1 MHIVLDLLLI
11 GVPGLLALLG
21 FNRGIQREAMTLIG
35 VLLGG
40 MLAEIWGP
48 VWGPALAQNLNKD
61 PQLMRAIVSDG
72 LLLFSAVFIGYG
84 GGLLLPS
91 RKKINKG
98 VARFYGALGGVVNG
112 LLILGLLLR
121 YAELRAP
128 EAAEIENIAATRLGP
143 LLIERLPL
151 MLLAGTGV
159 GAAVVTVRLI
169 QRILVRLH
177 GTPKPADA
185 AKPAQAKPAATPQG
199 AGAAKPEAKPAFA
212 GAVIAKP
219 KTESKPLGPIVT
231 PPADKPTKTAP
242 TDNAILLDLLG
253 KNPPSKA

>member
-11 GVPGLLALLG
+11 GVPVLLALLG
-21 FNRGIQREAMTLIG
+21 FSRGVQREAMTLIG

-40 MLAEIWGP
+40 MLAEMWGP

-61 PQLMRAIVSDG
+61 PLLMRALISDG

-84 GGLLLPS
+84 GGLLLPP

-98 VARFYGALGGVVNG
+98 VARFYGAIGGVVNG

-121 YAELRAP
+121 YADLRAP
-128 EAAEIENIAATRLGP
+128 EAAATPGNVAATRLGP

-151 MLLAGTGV
+151 MLLAGAGV
-159 GAAVVTVRLI
+159 GAVVVTFRLI

-177 GTPKPADA
+177 GTPKPVAQQPA
-185 AKPAQAKPAATPQG
+185 GGYPAQAKPAQ
-199 AGAAKPEAKPAFA
+199 AGAAKPA
-212 GAVIAKP
+212 GGAAVIAKP

-242 TDNAILLDLLG
+242 TDAAILLDLLG
-253 KNPPSKA
+253 KQPPTKA